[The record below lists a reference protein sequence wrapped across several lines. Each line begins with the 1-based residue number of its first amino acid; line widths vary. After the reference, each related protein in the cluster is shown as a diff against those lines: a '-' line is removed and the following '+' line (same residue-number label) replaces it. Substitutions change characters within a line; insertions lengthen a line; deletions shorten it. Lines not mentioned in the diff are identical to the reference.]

1 MTHIDSGRAGRR
13 TMELPNWDN
22 RSWVTAGMLNPAVV
36 GAAIV
41 ATAHMYEEQSQE
53 PMPWELI
60 YLSVPMVLHKDTRES
75 LPTRID
81 SHAAKWISDTAAI
94 QSSFPQRVSSM
105 AAYTREGLRYALR
118 SGALILVEDGRLHGV
133 PSWKLNKSR
142 DQDLAL
148 IVGKAAFL
156 GRWFAH
162 TGTPATLYALFGV
175 SP

>member
-1 MTHIDSGRAGRR
+1 MTSLNANGGRQA
-13 TMELPNWDN
+13 MELPNWEN
-22 RSWVTAGMLNPAVV
+22 RSWVTASMLNPAIV
-36 GAAIV
+36 GVTIV
-41 ATAHMYEEQSQE
+41 AASNMFEDHSGE

-60 YLSVPMVLHKDTRES
+60 FLIVPMSLHKDTRES

-81 SHAAKWISDTAAI
+81 SHAAKWIAETASI
-94 QSSFPQRVSSM
+94 QASFPQRVSSM
-105 AAYTREGLRYALR
+105 AAYTREGFRHALR
-118 SGALILVEDGRLHGV
+118 SGALELVENGKLRGT
-133 PSWKLNKSR
+133 PSWKLNKTR
-142 DQDLAL
+142 EHELAV

>member
-1 MTHIDSGRAGRR
+1 MTVFDASSSHQA
-13 TMELPNWDN
+13 MELPNWDN
-22 RSWVTAGMLNPAVV
+22 RSWVTASMLNPAIV
-36 GAAIV
+36 GVTIV
-41 ATAHMYEEQSQE
+41 AAANMFEEHSSE

-60 YLSVPMVLHKDTRES
+60 FLVVPMSLHKDTRES
-75 LPTRID
+75 LPTRMD
-81 SHAAKWISDTAAI
+81 SHAAKWIAETAAI
-94 QSSFPQRVSSM
+94 QASFPQRVSSM

-118 SGALILVEDGRLHGV
+118 SEALELVEDGKLRGT
-133 PSWKLNKSR
+133 PSWKLNKTR
-142 DQDLAL
+142 DQELAV

>member
-1 MTHIDSGRAGRR
+1 MTHADSDSGGHRA
-13 TMELPNWDN
+13 MELPNWNN

-36 GAAIV
+36 GVTIV
-41 ATAHMYEEQSQE
+41 AAAHMYEEESEE
-53 PMPWELI
+53 PMPWELA
-60 YLSVPMVLHKDTRES
+60 YLAVPKTLHKDTREA
-75 LPTRID
+75 LPTRVD

-94 QSSFPQRVSSM
+94 QASFPQRVSSM

-118 SGALILVEDGRLHGV
+118 SGALELLEEGRLHGI
-133 PSWKLNKSR
+133 PSWKLNKNR
-142 DQDLAL
+142 DQELAL

-175 SP
+175 TP